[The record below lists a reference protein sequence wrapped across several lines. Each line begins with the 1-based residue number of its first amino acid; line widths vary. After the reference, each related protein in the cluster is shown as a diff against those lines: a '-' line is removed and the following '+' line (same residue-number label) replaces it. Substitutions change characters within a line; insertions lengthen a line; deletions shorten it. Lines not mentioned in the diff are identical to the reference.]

1 MHTKTDL
8 LKGNILKSLIL
19 FAIPLIISN
28 LFQQLYNAADTM
40 IVGHF
45 LGDESLAAIGA
56 CAAIY
61 ELLVGFALGF
71 GNGLSMVVARSF
83 GVGDKDLLKR
93 AVAGSL
99 VIGAAVTVGV
109 MLIVQI
115 GLRPLLVLLHT
126 PSEII
131 EESYSYIYIVTICV
145 GVMFAYNLL
154 SGLLRAI
161 GNSFMPLAFL
171 IISSVINIVLDV
183 LFITQFQMGIRGA
196 AVATVVAQGI
206 SAVLC
211 AIYIMKK
218 CKILIPAREHFKVD
232 GPLYRELTGQGLSMG
247 FMLAIV
253 STGTVILQY
262 AINQLGYLI
271 IAGHTAARK
280 LNSFCS
286 LPLMPLAMATAT
298 FVSQNRG
305 ADQRDR
311 ILKVVRYAM
320 ILSVGW
326 AVFITVMVAFA
337 APSLIALLSG
347 SSEGVVL
354 ENGVRYIRW
363 NTPFYSVLGILLVL
377 RNVLQGLGKKVVP
390 LVSSMIELVGK
401 IAFVLLF
408 IPILKYFGVIIC
420 EPVIWCLMCIQLVIS
435 YYRDP
440 YIRGKEEKK

>member
-56 CAAIY
+56 CAAVY

-71 GNGLSMVVARSF
+71 GNGLGMVVARSF

-99 VIGAAVTVGV
+99 VIGAAVTAGV
-109 MLIVQI
+109 MLIAQI

-131 EESYSYIYIVTICV
+131 GESYSYIVTICV

-218 CKILIPAREHFKVD
+218 CKLLIPAREHFKVD

-286 LPLMPLAMATAT
+286 MPLMHWQWQQQPLYPRTGEQT
-298 FVSQNRG
+298 SVTVS
-305 ADQRDR
+305 
-311 ILKVVRYAM
+311 
-320 ILSVGW
+320 
-326 AVFITVMVAFA
+326 
-337 APSLIALLSG
+337 
-347 SSEGVVL
+347 
-354 ENGVRYIRW
+354 
-363 NTPFYSVLGILLVL
+363 L
-377 RNVLQGLGKKVVP
+377 R
-390 LVSSMIELVGK
+390 
-401 IAFVLLF
+401 
-408 IPILKYFGVIIC
+408 
-420 EPVIWCLMCIQLVIS
+420 
-435 YYRDP
+435 
-440 YIRGKEEKK
+440 

>member
-56 CAAIY
+56 CAAVY

-83 GVGDKDLLKR
+83 GVGDKNLLKR

-99 VIGAAVTVGV
+99 LIGAAVTVGV
-109 MLIVQI
+109 MLIAQI

-171 IISSVINIVLDV
+171 IISSAINIVLDV

-232 GPLYRELTGQGLSMG
+232 GPLYLELTGQGLSMG

-253 STGTVILQY
+253 SAGTVILQY

-286 LPLMPLAMATAT
+286 MPLMPLAMATAT

-326 AVFITVMVAFA
+326 AVL
-337 APSLIALLSG
+337 PHL
-347 SSEGVVL
+347 
-354 ENGVRYIRW
+354 
-363 NTPFYSVLGILLVL
+363 P
-377 RNVLQGLGKKVVP
+377 
-390 LVSSMIELVGK
+390 
-401 IAFVLLF
+401 
-408 IPILKYFGVIIC
+408 
-420 EPVIWCLMCIQLVIS
+420 
-435 YYRDP
+435 
-440 YIRGKEEKK
+440 

>member
-1 MHTKTDL
+1 
-8 LKGNILKSLIL
+8 
-19 FAIPLIISN
+19 
-28 LFQQLYNAADTM
+28 
-40 IVGHF
+40 
-45 LGDESLAAIGA
+45 
-56 CAAIY
+56 
-61 ELLVGFALGF
+61 
-71 GNGLSMVVARSF
+71 
-83 GVGDKDLLKR
+83 
-93 AVAGSL
+93 
-99 VIGAAVTVGV
+99 
-109 MLIVQI
+109 
-115 GLRPLLVLLHT
+115 
-126 PSEII
+126 
-131 EESYSYIYIVTICV
+131 
-145 GVMFAYNLL
+145 
-154 SGLLRAI
+154 
-161 GNSFMPLAFL
+161 
-171 IISSVINIVLDV
+171 
-183 LFITQFQMGIRGA
+183 
-196 AVATVVAQGI
+196 
-206 SAVLC
+206 
-211 AIYIMKK
+211 MKK
-218 CKILIPAREHFKVD
+218 CKLLIPAREHFEVD

-280 LNSFCS
+280 LNSFCT
-286 LPLMPLAMATAT
+286 MPLTPLALATAT

-320 ILSVGW
+320 ILSLGW
-326 AVFITVMVAFA
+326 AIFITIVIAFA
-337 APSLIALLSG
+337 APALITFISG
-347 SSEGVVL
+347 SSESVVI
-354 ENGVRYIRW
+354 ENGARYLRW

-390 LVSSMIELVGK
+390 LVSSVIELVGK

>member
-8 LKGNILKSLIL
+8 LEGNILKSLIL

-56 CAAIY
+56 CAAVY

-71 GNGLSMVVARSF
+71 GNGLSVVVARSF

-109 MLIVQI
+109 MLIAQI

-211 AIYIMKK
+211 AIYIMK
-218 CKILIPAREHFKVD
+218 
-232 GPLYRELTGQGLSMG
+232 
-247 FMLAIV
+247 
-253 STGTVILQY
+253 
-262 AINQLGYLI
+262 N
-271 IAGHTAARK
+271 
-280 LNSFCS
+280 
-286 LPLMPLAMATAT
+286 
-298 FVSQNRG
+298 
-305 ADQRDR
+305 
-311 ILKVVRYAM
+311 VR
-320 ILSVGW
+320 
-326 AVFITVMVAFA
+326 F
-337 APSLIALLSG
+337 
-347 SSEGVVL
+347 
-354 ENGVRYIRW
+354 
-363 NTPFYSVLGILLVL
+363 
-377 RNVLQGLGKKVVP
+377 
-390 LVSSMIELVGK
+390 
-401 IAFVLLF
+401 
-408 IPILKYFGVIIC
+408 
-420 EPVIWCLMCIQLVIS
+420 
-435 YYRDP
+435 
-440 YIRGKEEKK
+440 

>member
-8 LKGNILKSLIL
+8 LEGNILKSLIL

-56 CAAIY
+56 CAAVY

-109 MLIVQI
+109 MLIAQI

-196 AVATVVAQGI
+196 AVACPHWWVMLLPF
-206 SAVLC
+206 VLF
-211 AIYIMKK
+211 A
-218 CKILIPAREHFKVD
+218 
-232 GPLYRELTGQGLSMG
+232 
-247 FMLAIV
+247 
-253 STGTVILQY
+253 
-262 AINQLGYLI
+262 LI
-271 IAGHTAARK
+271 IFVDAALQER
-280 LNSFCS
+280 S
-286 LPLMPLAMATAT
+286 L
-298 FVSQNRG
+298 G
-305 ADQRDR
+305 
-311 ILKVVRYAM
+311 
-320 ILSVGW
+320 VGLR
-326 AVFITVMVAFA
+326 AVA
-337 APSLIALLSG
+337 AAYIQLWGYGSG
-347 SSEGVVL
+347 FW
-354 ENGVRYIRW
+354 RAWWRRC
-363 NTPFYSVLGILLVL
+363 VLGK
-377 RNVLQGLGKKVVP
+377 G
-390 LVSSMIELVGK
+390 EFE
-401 IAFVLLF
+401 AFSKNF
-408 IPILKYFGVIIC
+408 YK
-420 EPVIWCLMCIQLVIS
+420 
-435 YYRDP
+435 
-440 YIRGKEEKK
+440 

>member
-56 CAAIY
+56 CAAVY

-83 GVGDKDLLKR
+83 GVGDKNLLKR

-109 MLIVQI
+109 MLIAQI

-161 GNSFMPLAFL
+161 GNSFMPA
-171 IISSVINIVLDV
+171 
-183 LFITQFQMGIRGA
+183 
-196 AVATVVAQGI
+196 GI
-206 SAVLC
+206 SDYFVRYQYC
-211 AIYIMKK
+211 TGCSFYYT
-218 CKILIPAREHFKVD
+218 VSD
-232 GPLYRELTGQGLSMG
+232 GNPRCSSGNGG
-247 FMLAIV
+247 
-253 STGTVILQY
+253 STG
-262 AINQLGYLI
+262 N
-271 IAGHTAARK
+271 
-280 LNSFCS
+280 FCS
-286 LPLMPLAMATAT
+286 
-298 FVSQNRG
+298 
-305 ADQRDR
+305 
-311 ILKVVRYAM
+311 I
-320 ILSVGW
+320 
-326 AVFITVMVAFA
+326 
-337 APSLIALLSG
+337 
-347 SSEGVVL
+347 
-354 ENGVRYIRW
+354 
-363 NTPFYSVLGILLVL
+363 
-377 RNVLQGLGKKVVP
+377 
-390 LVSSMIELVGK
+390 
-401 IAFVLLF
+401 
-408 IPILKYFGVIIC
+408 
-420 EPVIWCLMCIQLVIS
+420 MCHL
-435 YYRDP
+435 YY
-440 YIRGKEEKK
+440 EKM

>member
-8 LKGNILKSLIL
+8 LEGNILKSLIL

-56 CAAIY
+56 CAAVY

-109 MLIVQI
+109 MLIAQI

-154 SGLLRAI
+154 SGLLRSI

-211 AIYIMKK
+211 AIYIMRK

-271 IAGHTAARK
+271 IAGHTA
-280 LNSFCS
+280 
-286 LPLMPLAMATAT
+286 T

-326 AVFITVMVAFA
+326 AVFITVIVAFA

-347 SSEGVVL
+347 SSESVVL

-390 LVSSMIELVGK
+390 LVSSMIEMVGK

>member
-1 MHTKTDL
+1 MRTKTDL
-8 LKGNILKSLIL
+8 LKGNILKSLLI
-19 FAIPLIISN
+19 FVIPLIVSN
-28 LFQQLYNAADTM
+28 LFQQLYNAVDTM

-45 LGDESLAAIGA
+45 LGDESLAAMGA
-56 CAAIY
+56 GTAVY
-61 ELLVGFALGF
+61 ELLVGFTLGF

-83 GVGDKDLLKR
+83 GVGDKDWLKR
-93 AVAGSL
+93 AVAGSV
-99 VIGAAVTVGV
+99 VIGAAVTAGV
-109 MLIVQI
+109 MVIGQI
-115 GLRPLLVLLHT
+115 GLRPLLVLLQT
-126 PSEII
+126 PAEII
-131 EESYSYIYIVTICV
+131 EESYSYIYIITICV

-171 IISSVINIVLDV
+171 IISSVINIALDI
-183 LFITQFQMGIRGA
+183 LFITQFHMGIRGA

-211 AIYIMKK
+211 VIYIYKK
-218 CKILIPAREHFKVD
+218 CKLLIPEKQHFKMD
-232 GPLYRELTGQGLSMG
+232 KPLYQELAGQGLSMG

-280 LNSFCS
+280 LNSFCT
-286 LPLMPLAMATAT
+286 LPLTPLAMATAT

-320 ILSVGW
+320 ILSLCW
-326 AVFITVMVAFA
+326 AVFITIIITFA
-337 APSLIALLSG
+337 APYLITFLSG
-347 SSEGVVL
+347 SSEKVVI
-354 ENGVRYIRW
+354 ENGAKYLRW
-363 NTPFYSVLGILLVL
+363 NAPFYSVLGILLVL
-377 RNVLQGLGKKVVP
+377 RNVLQGLGKKVIP
-390 LVSSMIELVGK
+390 LASSIIELLGK
-401 IAFVLLF
+401 IVFVILF
-408 IPILKYFGVIIC
+408 IPTLKYFGVIIC

-440 YIRGKEEKK
+440 YIRGKEKNE

>member
-1 MHTKTDL
+1 MD
-8 LKGNILKSLIL
+8 
-19 FAIPLIISN
+19 
-28 LFQQLYNAADTM
+28 AACTIQDS
-40 IVGHF
+40 IHVF
-45 LGDESLAAIGA
+45 
-56 CAAIY
+56 
-61 ELLVGFALGF
+61 
-71 GNGLSMVVARSF
+71 
-83 GVGDKDLLKR
+83 
-93 AVAGSL
+93 SL
-99 VIGAAVTVGV
+99 VRKYVS
-109 MLIVQI
+109 
-115 GLRPLLVLLHT
+115 R
-126 PSEII
+126 
-131 EESYSYIYIVTICV
+131 
-145 GVMFAYNLL
+145 
-154 SGLLRAI
+154 
-161 GNSFMPLAFL
+161 
-171 IISSVINIVLDV
+171 
-183 LFITQFQMGIRGA
+183 
-196 AVATVVAQGI
+196 
-206 SAVLC
+206 
-211 AIYIMKK
+211 
-218 CKILIPAREHFKVD
+218 IL
-232 GPLYRELTGQGLSMG
+232 GTYQTGQGLSMG

-347 SSEGVVL
+347 SSESVVL